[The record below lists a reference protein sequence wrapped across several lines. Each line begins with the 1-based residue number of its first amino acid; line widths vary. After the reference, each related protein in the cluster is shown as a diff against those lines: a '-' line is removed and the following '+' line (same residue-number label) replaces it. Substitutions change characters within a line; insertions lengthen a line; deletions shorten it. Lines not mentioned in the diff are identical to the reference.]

1 MKLLKLGI
9 RFWILIT
16 SVASFLVGWAML
28 AHAPK
33 PVQPSAAVSSAP
45 TLAPLQPLQFG
56 NNRNNDDD
64 FNNFFQSGPNIIQ
77 RQPSFGPTF
86 RTGGS

>member
-1 MKLLKLGI
+1 M

-33 PVQPSAAVSSAP
+33 PVQPSSVPAAP

-56 NNRNNDDD
+56 NQNNDDD
-64 FNNFFQSGPNIIQ
+64 FNNFFQNSPNIIQ